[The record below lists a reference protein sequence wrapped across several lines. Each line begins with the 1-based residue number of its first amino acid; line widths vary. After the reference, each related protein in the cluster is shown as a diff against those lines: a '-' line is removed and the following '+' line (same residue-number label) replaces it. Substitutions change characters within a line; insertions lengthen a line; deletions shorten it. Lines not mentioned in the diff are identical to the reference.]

1 MSALLNVNRLSK
13 QYGNHAAVDSIS
25 FKLEKHTATAL
36 IGPNG
41 AGKTTT
47 LSMLAGLVK
56 QTSGS
61 IEVADMDVKD
71 IRTCIGF
78 LPQYPKF
85 FSWMSALE
93 FTEMAA
99 KLSGMDAK
107 IARMESEKTL
117 TFVGLEEA
125 KNKKIATYSGGMKQR
140 LGLAQAIVHKPKLLL
155 LDEPVSALDPV
166 GRRQVMNLLKEL
178 QEQTTILYSTHI
190 LNDAEE
196 MTDQL
201 IFMQKGKLTEQGHL
215 NDVKKRYEDPKIII
229 EFEQADELR
238 RFEETVSWH
247 IETKGTVGIIDVIE
261 DKVSMDDVLALLN
274 GGNYKIRKV
283 ERQTAGLEDIFL
295 KVVQGG

>member
-1 MSALLNVNRLSK
+1 MSALLDVKDLFK
-13 QYGNHAAVDSIS
+13 QYDNHVAVDSIS
-25 FKLEKHTATAL
+25 FQLEPHTATAL

-61 IEVADMDVKD
+61 IEFADMEGKD

-85 FSWMSALE
+85 FSWMRALE

-99 KLSGMDAK
+99 KLSGMEAK
-107 IARMESEKTL
+107 VARTEAERTL
-117 TFVGLEEA
+117 AFVGLEDA
-125 KNKKIATYSGGMKQR
+125 MHKKIVTFSGGMKQR
-140 LGLAQAIVHKPKLLL
+140 LGLAQAIVHRPKLLL

-178 QEQTTILYSTHI
+178 QEKTTILYSTHI

-201 IFMQKGKLTEQGHL
+201 IFMKRGKLVEKGHL
-215 NDVKKRYEDPKIII
+215 NHVKKKYEDPKIVV
-229 EFEQADELR
+229 EFGAVDDLE
-238 RFEETVSWH
+238 RFEEVVPWR
-247 IETKGTVGIIDVIE
+247 IETKGTVGIIDVAE
-261 DKVSMDDVLALLN
+261 TSASMTDVIAVLN
-274 GGNYKIRKV
+274 KGVFEVRKL
-283 ERQTAGLEDIFL
+283 ERHTARLEDIFL